1 MIVCVCESVHL
12 DYVCSCGQ
20 NVNDCK
26 RVLVSLFVCVC
37 VCICECVC
45 VCVCV
50 CTWTM
55 CALVAKM

>member
-26 RVLVSLFVCVC
+26 RVLVSLFLCGHGEDTDV
-37 VCICECVC
+37 
-45 VCVCV
+45 
-50 CTWTM
+50 WP
-55 CALVAKM
+55 